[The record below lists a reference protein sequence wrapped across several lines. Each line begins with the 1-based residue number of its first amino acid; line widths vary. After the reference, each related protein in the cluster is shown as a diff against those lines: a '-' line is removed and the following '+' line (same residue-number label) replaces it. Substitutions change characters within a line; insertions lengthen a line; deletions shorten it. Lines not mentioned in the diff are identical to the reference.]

1 MGKSSRRRRLL
12 LSFQHYVIL
21 RDLISPP
28 EDYEVYSQLLLS
40 DLVLCFRILN
50 TRYLSART
58 RIPKSG
64 NLHLAWHYAQSPQDL
79 DRFVQ
84 MLRVTP
90 DTFQHLLNLINDHPI
105 FVSHSNN
112 SQTPVETQLAVL
124 LYRAGRY
131 GNGSSVPDVAR
142 VAGVAEGSVVLFCNR
157 VMKAIISL
165 HNKAIRKPTT
175 GEREVEKCWV
185 EAETG
190 CPSMRDGW
198 LTGDGTLVVLYQKP
212 GKDGEA
218 YFSRK
223 MNYALNV
230 LVSFLLLLISCEV
243 DVFAGH

>member
-131 GNGSSVPDVAR
+131 GNGSSVPDVAP
-142 VAGVAEGSVVLFCNR
+142 
-157 VMKAIISL
+157 
-165 HNKAIRKPTT
+165 IRKPTT